1 MQNTFYILSSIKNAF
16 RKFTENASILNIATC
31 LYCKN
36 DIKFTYKAYIYINV
50 DINPSSLHSKIP
62 PNKQGG
68 TNEEQ
73 KFIRR

>member
-16 RKFTENASILNIATC
+16 RKFTENASILNIVTR

-36 DIKFTYKAYIYINV
+36 DIKFTYKTYIYINV

>member
-16 RKFTENASILNIATC
+16 RKFTENASILNIATR

-36 DIKFTYKAYIYINV
+36 DIKFTYKTYIYINV